1 LPLAG
6 GARGICIV
14 SRDNL
19 PRLEH
24 VWLKQCGK
32 DGV

>member
-14 SRDNL
+14 SWDNL
-19 PRLEH
+19 PRLEGGLTEAI
-24 VWLKQCGK
+24 WKG
-32 DGV
+32 